1 MLKDC
6 SVSSTLEVT
15 AENITLRS
23 EDAGN
28 PVTIGREDG
37 FSGKSYGTNT
47 DTVLLAVSGGR
58 THHTAG
64 AVHIRQGGSLT
75 MDGGLIQNCYAAGAG
90 GGIQSEKD
98 SHVSASS
105 GTVTKCYAAWGGGMF
120 LEGEA
125 ELSGMTISGN
135 SAGSTGGIC
144 TKTGHRPKF
153 IRCTFTGNISGR
165 GSAIQTLV
173 GEGTE
178 PLEIRDC
185 TFTGNLSEEKSYAGG
200 TICYMKETGIILAG
214 NTVMEDNLSVGVEPC
229 DILYFYNTGTVR
241 WRRHTR

>member
-64 AVHIRQGGSLT
+64 R
-75 MDGGLIQNCYAAGAG
+75 Y
-90 GGIQSEKD
+90 
-98 SHVSASS
+98 
-105 GTVTKCYAAWGGGMF
+105 
-120 LEGEA
+120 
-125 ELSGMTISGN
+125 
-135 SAGSTGGIC
+135 
-144 TKTGHRPKF
+144 
-153 IRCTFTGNISGR
+153 ISGR
-165 GSAIQTLV
+165 A
-173 GEGTE
+173 E
-178 PLEIRDC
+178 
-185 TFTGNLSEEKSYAGG
+185 A
-200 TICYMKETGIILAG
+200 
-214 NTVMEDNLSVGVEPC
+214 
-229 DILYFYNTGTVR
+229 
-241 WRRHTR
+241 